1 MGYDTGAGIIGG
13 GVKKIDLGRA
23 TGVGGIST
31 CATDSG
37 GVPESGTSDSGG
49 RGLETGTSDS
59 SGVRDVNVGVASSRA
74 TGL

>member
-1 MGYDTGAGIIGG
+1 MGYDIGAEILGG

-23 TGVGGIST
+23 TGVEGIST

-49 RGLETGTSDS
+49 RGLETWTSDS
-59 SGVRDVNVGVASSRA
+59 GGR
-74 TGL
+74 GLKTWTSD